1 MYVVAPP
8 EVGFEAQAPLIGEDY
23 SGFVQGSHG
32 RPLLHIYDA
41 PRNQPAYAMDS
52 IVTPA
57 GQLWRSIYTNANPAE
72 DVVITQR
79 EPPALPL
86 HYAPSLLV
94 RHVWWIGVG
103 AALIAWLL
111 AWRYLMGCFVDVRYT
126 WFGKAFWRDSLYWLT
141 IGPIRSLAFLPFLLV
156 GVLAGFEFASDAS
169 ALSFLLVLLPFSLL
183 VHGVTAYRFARR
195 DTMNQSAETF
205 DLLHNKA
212 FWRFL
217 VVVLA
222 ANVLYLTLAYATVAC
237 LGGIG

>member
-1 MYVVAPP
+1 MLVATLERTGSILAFSPDGRILVVASGTHL
-8 EVGFEAQAPLIGEDY
+8 EFWDVSTVARTAHWDDEDLQARGFGRHARSNQAAFSPD
-23 SGFVQGSHG
+23 G
-32 RPLLHIYDA
+32 RFLAVAGRRLVVLDA
-41 PRNQPAYAMDS
+41 ATYENVASFD
-52 IVTPA
+52 
-57 GQLWRSIYTNANPAE
+57 AE
-72 DVVITQR
+72 QDADFTD
-79 EPPALPL
+79 A
-86 HYAPSLLV
+86 
-94 RHVWWIGVG
+94 
-103 AALIAWLL
+103 
-111 AWRYLMGCFVDVRYT
+111 
-126 WFGKAFWRDSLYWLT
+126 
-141 IGPIRSLAFLPFLLV
+141 AFLPSLLV

-222 ANVLYLTLAYATVAC
+222 ANVLYLTLAYGTVAC